1 MERGPCASA
10 ALFVLGFLPLA
21 ALARAA
27 PREPAAPAD
36 ARPFHL
42 SYDASA
48 PSCPDAPAFRAAIR
62 ARTDR
67 ARLAG
72 EREKATTFAVR
83 ITAGPDERVV
93 GELTIHEPDGAPR
106 VRTMESET
114 CGDVARAIALVVAL
128 VLDPD
133 ADTSADP
140 PLPVPEGPDG
150 PDAPRPPPAS
160 PPPTANPSSA
170 ATGPPPSPAPAT
182 VRVGVGG
189 AIGVLGGV
197 GPSVAPLAGA
207 FVEAE
212 RAGAG
217 PSWFRP
223 TARLAVDLAT
233 VAGDHGVGSQRYLW
247 LAATARVCPVQL
259 PVGTSVRG
267 RPLRRDASGQASG
280 DDVGFAECP
289 DLREA
294 LARADRHRLPRLAR
308 DGTGDARA
316 AGRDRRPAR
325 PDALLPRPGRHAVSR
340 PGSDGHGRGQ
350 RYRSLS
356 SRPRHY
362 FEAIWPRAGIGSL
375 RCRRHAPTWRNR

>member
-27 PREPAAPAD
+27 PREPAAPAG

-48 PSCPDAPAFRAAIR
+48 PSGPDAPAFRAAIR

-140 PLPVPEGPDG
+140 PLPVPDGPDG
-150 PDAPRPPPAS
+150 RDAPRPPPAS

-259 PVGTSVRG
+259 PVGTSVR
-267 RPLRRDASGQASG
+267 
-280 DDVGFAECP
+280 VGPCV
-289 DLREA
+289 
-294 LARADRHRLPRLAR
+294 
-308 DGTGDARA
+308 GMQ
-316 AGRDRRPAR
+316 AGRHQATTSDLPNAR
-325 PDALLPRPGRHAVSR
+325 TSAKPWL
-340 PGSDGHGRGQ
+340 
-350 RYRSLS
+350 
-356 SRPRHY
+356 
-362 FEAIWPRAGIGSL
+362 
-375 RCRRHAPTWRNR
+375 APTATVSLAWRATGRVTLELQGGIVVPLVRTRFFLAPDVTLFRVPAVTGMAAASAIVHFR